1 MSFVSY
7 ILFSCGGGRI
17 LPQYSDSKKSKG
29 SVLVSWTPT
38 LEVAEHSETLTII
51 HRPALYVADKY
62 SLEYS
67 VLCNTES
74 VT

>member
-1 MSFVSY
+1 
-7 ILFSCGGGRI
+7 
-17 LPQYSDSKKSKG
+17 
-29 SVLVSWTPT
+29 LVSWTPT